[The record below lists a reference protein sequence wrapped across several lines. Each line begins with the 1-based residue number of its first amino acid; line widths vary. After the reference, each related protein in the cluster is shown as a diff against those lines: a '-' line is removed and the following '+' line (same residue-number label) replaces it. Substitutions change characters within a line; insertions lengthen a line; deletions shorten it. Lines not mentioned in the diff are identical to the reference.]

1 MTTEVTDAAAPQG
14 TIHDLGYKRYLGTRR
29 APQTRWRVI
38 ARDQVASAFKF
49 WWRFKAALGLAAII
63 TAIAGGMMLFASDR
77 KSSLGRAQGLVMQL
91 IDTALPE
98 SIIWFCRAGFV
109 VSLTIGATVVASDVQ
124 SGAFTFYFARSV
136 RPHHYVIGKL
146 VGMCALLAMILIAGP
161 LVIAGLRIGV
171 ADNLEQV
178 GDLLGI
184 LWKTIVIGGVATLA
198 YAAVPLGFSALMPNR
213 RHALALW
220 AAYYL
225 VFGAMVYELG
235 KVSSS
240 AIAALDLP
248 RAVQTIT
255 YALFDLS
262 FRSRDV
268 DIPLEAAIASL
279 AAHVVLAIALVTYQ
293 VRRAQRIGIGGAS

>member
-1 MTTEVTDAAAPQG
+1 MTDDPAPPVG

-29 APQTRWRVI
+29 DPKTRWRVI
-38 ARDQVASAFKF
+38 ARDQIASAFKY

-77 KSSLGRAQGLVMQL
+77 KSSLGRAQGFVMQL

-146 VGMCALLAMILIAGP
+146 VGMCALLAIILIAGP
-161 LVIAGLRIGV
+161 LVIAGLRLGV
-171 ADNLEQV
+171 SDDLEQL
-178 GDLLGI
+178 GDILPI
-184 LWKTIVIGGVATLA
+184 LWKTLVVGGVATLA

-235 KVSSS
+235 KVSWP
-240 AIAALDLP
+240 ALAALDLP

-255 YALFDLS
+255 YNLFDLK

-268 DIPLEAAIASL
+268 DIPLEAAIISL
-279 AAHVVLAIALVTYQ
+279 LAHAIAAIVLVGYQ
-293 VRRAQRIGIGGAS
+293 VRRAQRVGVGGAS